1 MKKLKYFLKLI
12 RIKHYLKNFLVFAPL
27 LFSGLFFE
35 SNIFLKSLLGFIS
48 FSLIAS
54 VVYIINDIKDVEK
67 DRLHPIKK
75 NRPIACGQV
84 SKFEGII
91 LAAILFTISALVN
104 QVASNSPISFAILLI
119 YLILNIAYSFGLK
132 NIPIVDILILSIG
145 FLLRIFYGA
154 VIININVSNWLYL
167 TILSVSFYLGLG
179 KRRNEIDKN
188 GKNSRKVLQ
197 YYTRNF
203 LDKNMYMFLG
213 LTIIFYSLWCVDPI
227 NNSRFCGINYLLFTV
242 PIIIII
248 FMKYS
253 LDIENDSFGDPVD
266 VVFSDKTIIIL
277 SIIYAISMLLLLYVF
292 PIFIN

>member
-1 MKKLKYFLKLI
+1 MKKLKYYLKLI

-84 SKFEGII
+84 SKIEGII
-91 LAAILFTISALVN
+91 LVAILFTISALVN

-277 SIIYAISMLLLLYVF
+277 SIIYAISMFLLLYVF
-292 PIFIN
+292 PVFIN